1 MARLN
6 AEQAASFP
14 SSGGRS
20 SFLSLQN
27 DGDSAVV
34 RFAYNTVDE
43 LCGCDSVHTIK
54 NIQTDR
60 YVTVDC
66 LKTDNSNPDSVC
78 PLCAAGIKMQK
89 TYYLQVRN
97 EETGEMQLWQRG
109 ENFVLN
115 TLVPILADYEA
126 DGTPITGVP
135 IKIVRKGAKGD
146 LNTKYNL
153 IPRPVDGMLLD
164 QFPQDIDVRAEG
176 IVKEYTFQELQNFIQ
191 TGQLPA
197 SGNDGDNNQAI
208 RPRGNMNNPYDNMG
222 QPARVENYANQGGP
236 VQAPVQAPATRNRRT
251 ISGNQGGY

>member
-6 AEQAASFP
+6 AEQAATFP

-20 SFLSLQN
+20 SFLSLAN

-43 LCGCDSVHTIK
+43 MMGCDTIHSIK
-54 NIQTDR
+54 NNQTDK

-66 LKTDNSNPDSVC
+66 LKTDYSNPDSVC
-78 PLCAAGIKMQK
+78 PLCAAGIPMRK
-89 TYYLQVRN
+89 TYFLQVRN
-97 EETGEMQLWQRG
+97 EETGEMQLWQRS
-109 ENFVLN
+109 ESFVRD
-115 TLVPILADYEA
+115 TLAPILKDYED

-153 IPRPVDGMLLD
+153 IPRQVDGMTLD
-164 QFPQDIDVRAEG
+164 QFPEDIDIRAEG
-176 IVKEYTFQELQNFIQ
+176 IIKEYDFNTLQNFVQ

-197 SGNDGDNNQAI
+197 NNNGDDDNQGI
-208 RPRGNMNNPYDNMG
+208 RPRGNNPMNMG
-222 QPARVENYANQGGP
+222 QPARVEDYG
-236 VQAPVQAPATRNRRT
+236 QAPVQAPATRSRRT
-251 ISGNQGGY
+251 IGNNGGY

>member
-6 AEQAASFP
+6 AQQAASFP
-14 SSGGRS
+14 SGGGRS
-20 SFLSLQN
+20 SFLSLAN

-34 RFAYNTVDE
+34 RFAYSTVDE

-54 NIQTDR
+54 NNVTDK

-89 TYYLQVRN
+89 VYYLQVRN

-109 ENFVLN
+109 ENFVTKN
-115 TLVPILADYEA
+115 IVPILREYEK

-135 IKIVRKGAKGD
+135 IKIVRNGAKGD
-146 LNTKYNL
+146 LNTTYNL

-164 QFPQDIDVRAEG
+164 QFPEDIDVRADG
-176 IVKEYTFQELQNFIQ
+176 IIKEYDFNTLQRYVQ
-191 TGQLPA
+191 TGQLP
-197 SGNDGDNNQAI
+197 NNNGGEEEPAI
-208 RPRGNMNNPYDNMG
+208 RPRGNDPYNNFG
-222 QPARVENYANQGGP
+222 QAAVVENYA
-236 VQAPVQAPATRNRRT
+236 QAPVQTAATRSRRT
-251 ISGNQGGY
+251 INNQGGY